1 MTIKPSIR
9 SNFFTNSNPLGV
21 QKMLQNYINDVQ
33 KLPKY
38 KGPKNVLIIGGSS
51 GYGLATRLSL
61 AFGAGANTINVSFES
76 QPRGNKTGSAGFW
89 NNLFFQDAVKD
100 LDQKHLDFNAD
111 AFIPETKKKILETIQ
126 KEFGQIDLL
135 VYSLASGA
143 RKNVETGELVRSSIK
158 PLGEPAV
165 GRTIDIKSM
174 HVEPLTV
181 EPATEQET
189 KDTVFVM
196 GGGDWHDWVRYLDD
210 AGVLAKGFKTVSY
223 TYIGGKNTD
232 AIYRSGTIGQAKLD
246 LEATAD
252 NLNKLLIEKYEG
264 EALISSSKAIV
275 SKASVFIPQMP
286 IYVSYLFDE
295 MTKNG
300 THETTLEHKHR
311 LFKDMIY
318 GNNRILDENG
328 RIRLDHL
335 EMDEAL
341 QNRINQ
347 LMQQDINQSFLDLD
361 GTKLFLKEFYQING
375 FDVDG
380 VDPEA
385 DIDLEALLNKYQTKN
400 YVDLLAV

>member
-1 MTIKPSIR
+1 MIIKPSIR

-21 QKMLQNYINDVQ
+21 QKMVNNYIEDVK

-51 GYGLATRLSL
+51 GYGLASRISL
-61 AFGAGANTINVSFES
+61 AFAANANTINVSFES
-76 QPRGNKTGSAGFW
+76 IPRGSKTGSAGYW

-100 LDQKHLDFNAD
+100 LDQKHFDFNAD
-111 AFIPETKKKILETIQ
+111 AFIPETKRAILEKIQ

-135 VYSLASGA
+135 IYSLASGA
-143 RKNVETGELVRSSIK
+143 RKNVETGELIRSSIK
-158 PLGEPAV
+158 PLGKPAV

-196 GGGDWHDWVRYLDD
+196 GGGDWSDWVTYLDN
-210 AGVLAKGFKTVSY
+210 AGVLAKDFKTISY

-252 NLNKLLIEKYEG
+252 RLNNSLKAKYNG

-335 EMDEAL
+335 EMDNKL
-341 QNRINQ
+341 QERINK
-347 LMQQDINQSFLDLD
+347 LMHKDIDQSFLDLE
-361 GTKLFLKEFYQING
+361 GTKLFLDEFYQING
-375 FDVDG
+375 FNVPG
-380 VDPEA
+380 VNTDQE
-385 DIDLEALLNKYQTKN
+385 IDLDALQTTYKTDK
-400 YVDLLAV
+400 YVDLLAD

>member
-210 AGVLAKGFKTVSY
+210 AGVLAEGFKTVSY

-252 NLNKLLIEKYEG
+252 NLDKLLKDKYEG

-318 GNNRILDENG
+318 GNHRILDENG

-347 LMQQDINQSFLDLD
+347 LMQQDINQSFLDLN

-375 FDVDG
+375 FDVVG

>member
-1 MTIKPSIR
+1 MIIKPSIR

-21 QKMLQNYINDVQ
+21 QQMLNNYINDVK
-33 KLPKY
+33 KLPSY

-51 GYGLATRLSL
+51 GYGLASRISL
-61 AFGAGANTINVSFES
+61 AFGAGVNTINVSFES
-76 QPRGNKTGSAGFW
+76 MPRGNKTGSAGFW
-89 NNLFFQDAVKD
+89 NNIFFQDAIKD
-100 LDQKHLDFNAD
+100 LDTKHFDFNAD
-111 AFIPETKKKILETIQ
+111 AFIPETKQVILDTIK

-135 VYSLASGA
+135 IYSLASGA
-143 RKNVETGELVRSSIK
+143 RKNVETGDLVRSAIK
-158 PLGEPAV
+158 PLGKPAV

-196 GGGDWHDWVRYLDD
+196 GGGDWHDWVAFLDG

-223 TYIGGKNTD
+223 TYIGGQTTD

-252 NLNKLLIEKYEG
+252 SLNGLLKDKYQG

-295 MTKNG
+295 MTNNG

-318 GNNRILDENG
+318 GHNRILDAQG

-335 EMDEAL
+335 EMDNDL
-341 QNRINQ
+341 QTRINN
-347 LMQQDINQSFLDLD
+347 LMSKDIDQSFLDLD

-380 VDPEA
+380 LNPDA
-385 DIDLEALLNKYQTKN
+385 DVDLESLLNTYETDR
-400 YVDLLAV
+400 YTDLLAG

>member
-210 AGVLAKGFKTVSY
+210 AGVLAEGFKTVSY

-252 NLNKLLIEKYEG
+252 NLDKLLKDKYEG
-264 EALISSSKAIV
+264 EALISSSKVIV

-318 GNNRILDENG
+318 GNHRILDENG

-347 LMQQDINQSFLDLD
+347 LMQQDINQSFLDLN

-375 FDVDG
+375 FDVVG

>member
-100 LDQKHLDFNAD
+100 LGQKHLDFNAD
-111 AFIPETKKKILETIQ
+111 AFIPETKKKTLETIQ

-252 NLNKLLIEKYEG
+252 NLDKLLKEKYEG

-295 MTKNG
+295 MTKHG

-400 YVDLLAV
+400 YVDLLTV

>member
-1 MTIKPSIR
+1 MIIKPSIR

-21 QKMLQNYINDVQ
+21 QKMVQNYIEDVK
-33 KLPKY
+33 KLPAY

-51 GYGLATRLSL
+51 GYGLASRISL
-61 AFGAGANTINVSFES
+61 AFSAGANTINVSFES
-76 QPRGNKTGSAGFW
+76 QPRGSKTGSAGYW

-100 LDQKHLDFNAD
+100 SSQKHFDFNAD
-111 AFIPETKKKILETIQ
+111 AFIPETKQAILETIK

-135 VYSLASGA
+135 IYSLASGA
-143 RKNVETGELVRSSIK
+143 RKNVETGELVRSAIK
-158 PLGEPAV
+158 PLGKPAV

-174 HVEPLTV
+174 HVEPLVV
-181 EPATEQET
+181 EPANEQET
-189 KDTVFVM
+189 KHTVFVM
-196 GGGDWHDWVRYLDD
+196 GGGDWNDWVRYLDD
-210 AGVLAKGFKTVSY
+210 AGALAKGFKTISY

-232 AIYRSGTIGQAKLD
+232 AIYRSGTIGQAKVD
-246 LEATAD
+246 LEQTAD
-252 NLNKLLIEKYEG
+252 NLNALLTNKYQG

-311 LFKDMIY
+311 LFKDMVY

-335 EMDEAL
+335 EMVDQL
-341 QNRINQ
+341 QDQINE
-347 LMQQDINQSFLDLD
+347 LMQQDLGQTFLDLA

-375 FDVDG
+375 FDVEG
-380 VDPEA
+380 IDPEL
-385 DIDLEALLNKYQTKN
+385 DIDLESLLEQYKTDKYT
-400 YVDLLAV
+400 DLLTP

>member
-21 QKMLQNYINDVQ
+21 QKMLQNYINDVK
-33 KLPKY
+33 KLSKY
-38 KGPKNVLIIGGSS
+38 QGPKNVLIIGGSS
-51 GYGLATRLSL
+51 GYGLATRISL

-89 NNLFFQDAVKD
+89 NNLFFQNAVKD
-100 LDQKHLDFNAD
+100 LGQKHLDFNAD
-111 AFIPETKKKILETIQ
+111 AFIPETKQTILETIQ
-126 KEFGQIDLL
+126 KKFGQIDLL

-174 HVEPLTV
+174 RVEPLTV

-252 NLNKLLIEKYEG
+252 NLNKLIIEKYEG

>member
-21 QKMLQNYINDVQ
+21 QKMLQNYINDVN
-33 KLPKY
+33 KLSKY
-38 KGPKNVLIIGGSS
+38 QGPKNVLIIGGSS
-51 GYGLATRLSL
+51 GYGLATRISL

-100 LDQKHLDFNAD
+100 LGQKHLDFNAD
-111 AFIPETKKKILETIQ
+111 AFIPETKQTILETIQ

-174 HVEPLTV
+174 RVEPLTV

-196 GGGDWHDWVRYLDD
+196 GGGDWHDWVCYLDD

-252 NLNKLLIEKYEG
+252 NLNKFLIEKYEG

>member
-21 QKMLQNYINDVQ
+21 QKMLQNYINDVK
-33 KLPKY
+33 KLSKY
-38 KGPKNVLIIGGSS
+38 QGPKNVLIIGGSS
-51 GYGLATRLSL
+51 GYGLATRISL

-100 LDQKHLDFNAD
+100 LGQKHLDFNAD
-111 AFIPETKKKILETIQ
+111 AFMPETKQTILETIQ
-126 KEFGQIDLL
+126 KKFGQIDLL

-174 HVEPLTV
+174 RVEPLTV

-400 YVDLLAV
+400 YVDLLVV